1 MPLLILHAFL
11 LAGVWA
17 ASTVRRETTVLRG
30 GTVLVVHALLLTLQ
44 VVLVVAAALASVG
57 SVATARGAAVAA
69 AGVDSVAA
77 ASGGAGW
84 SHLGGGAGLVA
95 LAWFA
100 TLSAAALPLRDTWLL
115 SGFDDVRFGS
125 LLEQSL
131 GQLRIPFERD
141 ASGYVLTLG
150 TTRARVAIRSL
161 GATRAVVR
169 FESYGTPPKK
179 LGLLRSLL
187 AKRLGR
193 LVPRP
198 RIRFD

>member
-1 MPLLILHAFL
+1 MPLPILHAFL
-11 LAGVWA
+11 LAGAWA
-17 ASTVRRETTVLRG
+17 ASSVRRETTVLRG

-57 SVATARGAAVAA
+57 SA
-69 AGVDSVAA
+69 
-77 ASGGAGW
+77 
-84 SHLGGGAGLVA
+84 AGLVA

-100 TLSAAALPLRDTWLL
+100 ALSAAALPLRDTWLL
-115 SGFDDVRFGS
+115 SGFDDVRFVS

-141 ASGYVLTLG
+141 PSGYVLTLG

-198 RIRFD
+198 RVRFD